1 VNIETDIGFAAGKI
15 WQTLNAK
22 GPMAKTAIAK
32 STDLSADVV
41 DQGIGWL
48 AREGKLVTVKSGR
61 VEQIKLKG

>member
-1 VNIETDIGFAAGKI
+1 MESAIGFAAGKI

-32 STDLSADVV
+32 ATGLSGDVV

-48 AREGKLVTVKSGR
+48 AREGKLTTVKAGR
-61 VEQIKLKG
+61 VEQLKLKG